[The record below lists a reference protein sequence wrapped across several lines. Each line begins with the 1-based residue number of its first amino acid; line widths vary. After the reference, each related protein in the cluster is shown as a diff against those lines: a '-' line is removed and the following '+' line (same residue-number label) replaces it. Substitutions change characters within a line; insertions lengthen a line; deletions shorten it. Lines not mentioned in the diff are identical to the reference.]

1 MAEQQLSPNA
11 PATERQR
18 QMLKIAIAKEA
29 LVPNPFS
36 GQYEK
41 WEKLTAGEADKLL
54 STIPHDRLGVLE
66 KEFKERQKF
75 REHRTAHAIGKEAES
90 IVHDIGRTID
100 GGF

>member
-1 MAEQQLSPNA
+1 MAEQQLSPEA
-11 PATERQR
+11 PATDLQR
-18 QMLKIAIAKEA
+18 QMLKFAIAKEA
-29 LVPNPFS
+29 IFPNPFS

-54 STIPHDRLGVLE
+54 STIPPERLGVLE

-75 REHRTAHAIGKEAES
+75 REHRTAHAIGNEAES

>member
-1 MAEQQLSPNA
+1 MAEQQLPPNA

-29 LVPNPFS
+29 LFPIPFS

-41 WEKLTAGEADKLL
+41 WEKLTAGEADHLL
-54 STIPHDRLGVLE
+54 STIPPERLGVLE
-66 KEFKERQKF
+66 KELQQKNVK
-75 REHRTAHAIGKEAES
+75 RDHRTASAIGKEAES
-90 IVHDIGRTID
+90 IVHEIGRTID

>member
-1 MAEQQLSPNA
+1 MAEQQLSPDA

-29 LVPNPFS
+29 LFPNPFS

-41 WEKLTAGEADKLL
+41 WENLTAGEADKLL
-54 STIPHDRLGVLE
+54 STIPPDRLGVLE

>member
-1 MAEQQLSPNA
+1 MAEEKLSPDA

-18 QMLKIAIAKEA
+18 RMLRIAIAKEA
-29 LVPNPFS
+29 LFPNPFA

-54 STIPHDRLGVLE
+54 STIPPDRLGVLE
-66 KEFKERQKF
+66 KELRQINMKHD
-75 REHRTAHAIGKEAES
+75 HRTANAIGKEAES
-90 IVHDIGRTID
+90 IVHEIGRAID